1 MFQTTTIRTTAWISD
16 PTTSQRIGVRMFL
29 VFGSNPLAVRLSRWC
44 AQRQRCILVGLA
56 STLPETEPI
65 EQCEIIALPS
75 AMPLSSLP
83 LDSHTPTAILLI
95 DPNALES
102 EQPLEAIRNHW
113 GDVPILTTLP
123 LQGDGV
129 DLISVDDVSFS
140 AMQDRIRSWE
150 RKDGASVLHHYLSS
164 VPEGSNVAIFCH
176 DNPDPDA
183 LGAGLA
189 MFELCASMGLNPN
202 LYHGGLIEHQQNR
215 AMVRVL
221 EIPARRL
228 ILDWEVNDVL
238 RDAAVVMTVDFHR
251 PGANN
256 ILPEDCVPHIVIDHH
271 ASEGVAADLSMVH
284 PEFSA
289 TSSLVASLLMKQAF
303 EMTPRV
309 ATALAFGIR
318 TDTLGFTR
326 HFNPVDIR
334 ALSWLNAWVDDDMM
348 RSIEEP
354 PRSVE
359 TLEAFAE
366 ALQERKQ
373 FQTTVLAPLS
383 SLPNR
388 DALAQIADFL
398 LPTEGVDSVVV
409 YGVRRNKVILSAR
422 TTNTEIH
429 LGRMLSEHWKQGQAG
444 GHKSLAGGQILFE
457 SLLDNVPDDLE
468 EASRAALE
476 AMTMELQSLF
486 SEEGEAD
493 V

>member
-1 MFQTTTIRTTAWISD
+1 
-16 PTTSQRIGVRMFL
+16 MFL

-271 ASEGVAADLSMVH
+271 ASERRCGG
-284 PEFSA
+284 
-289 TSSLVASLLMKQAF
+289 SLNGS
-303 EMTPRV
+303 PRV
-309 ATALAFGIR
+309 LSDVLTCGQPLDEASIR
-318 TDTLGFTR
+318 NDTKGCYSACVWNS
-326 HFNPVDIR
+326 HGHP
-334 ALSWLNAWVDDDMM
+334 WLH
-348 RSIEEP
+348 S
-354 PRSVE
+354 
-359 TLEAFAE
+359 
-366 ALQERKQ
+366 ALQ
-373 FQTTVLAPLS
+373 S
-383 SLPNR
+383 SRHSCP
-388 DALAQIADFL
+388 F
-398 LPTEGVDSVVV
+398 VVECV
-409 YGVRRNKVILSAR
+409 G
-422 TTNTEIH
+422 
-429 LGRMLSEHWKQGQAG
+429 
-444 GHKSLAGGQILFE
+444 
-457 SLLDNVPDDLE
+457 
-468 EASRAALE
+468 
-476 AMTMELQSLF
+476 
-486 SEEGEAD
+486 
-493 V
+493 